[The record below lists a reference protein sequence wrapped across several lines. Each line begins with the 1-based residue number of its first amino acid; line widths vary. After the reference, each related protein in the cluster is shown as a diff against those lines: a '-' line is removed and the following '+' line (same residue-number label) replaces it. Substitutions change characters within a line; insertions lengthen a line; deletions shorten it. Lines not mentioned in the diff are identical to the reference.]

1 MAASEIIEK
10 PDVEFSMLGGL
21 DKQISSLK
29 EAAELPLTNP
39 EAFERFGI
47 DPPRGV
53 LLSGPPGTGRR
64 C

>member
-1 MAASEIIEK
+1 
-10 PDVEFSMLGGL
+10 MLNSRCWVVGQADIL
-21 DKQISSLK
+21 LK

-47 DPPRGV
+47 DPLGV
-53 LLSGPPGTGRR
+53 FCSQDPLVTGRR